1 MNYLDLL
8 DNKPVA
14 LPKKTVNVKLPPQNI
29 ASKLAV
35 NPDAEKALSVK
46 IVDTR
51 AENQYTVDRD
61 QLQTLFLRNNISKVL
76 PIDMSKSAPVTA
88 EPPPVVVAPPKAVK
102 LPKKLSIIPEGEE
115 ETDLRPTVED
125 AVAPRVAP
133 TVELGAAAATADE
146 LVPSKKRALKQRPF
160 ATVDRVDFDI
170 DPNMK
175 IRGATLGERLKP
187 SSPPLKL
194 KVSGY
199 YMNNRE
205 VFVNFINKL
214 FNEHKTALL
223 DDTSKITCEN
233 IGKSSGNFDLL
244 THQKL
249 VRDYLNLYT
258 PYRGL
263 LLFHGLGSGKTCTSI
278 AIAEGMKTMRDVVVM
293 TPASL
298 RTNYMEELKKCGD
311 YLYRRQQFWEWVKT
325 NGQPDI
331 ENTLHK
337 VLNLPLENIRT
348 NGGAWL
354 VNVNQASNFDRLN
367 SNQQKS
373 LNAQIN
379 LMIAQK
385 YQFINYNGLNRRIVE
400 ALTKNHTHNMFDNK
414 VVIIDEAHN
423 FISRI
428 VTKLNMMYANK
439 ENAQG
444 LNVSEPIPEHFL
456 FHKPSSKAAGAKTRN
471 ESEPKPRYKYT
482 SISLYDYL
490 LNAKNAKIVLLTG
503 TPIINYPNEIAILYN
518 ILRGYIKTFSI
529 PIRVETDSP
538 INQDTLQTIFE
549 NERILDTIDYTTRK
563 GTKEK
568 QLVVT
573 RNPFGFSNT
582 IYENGD
588 YGGVKNTAMPDG
600 FRQGMVVPGQVTD
613 TQFIEDIQRTL
624 KRHNVEFNL
633 HDVKV
638 SYHKA
643 LPDKSYEF
651 AETFMDANYE
661 IDVRKM
667 DKFSRRIIGL
677 TSYFR
682 SAQEELMPRY
692 NDKFE
697 PVYVEM
703 SDYQFDMYEEVREKE
718 REKEEKSIKSLAKKK
733 HGDETAIQ
741 SSTFKIFSRMTCNF
755 AMPSPPG
762 RPYPGAIRNLMAQTI
777 LKTKGDAVPD
787 NEEEE
792 EEEKDA
798 FEQAPVALAKDAPIV
813 AKTNALDKEAKAAA
827 KALEK
832 EAKAAALAQAKQQK
846 ADAVAEA
853 KAAAKEEKAQAKA
866 LAKALEK
873 EEKAAAAAAAK
884 AARKTKKKSPTP
896 PSIKE
901 GAVQKPKSKT
911 KKLRIVGNVEQEEK
925 ALEKDVAQ
933 LGGAKEGDA
942 GASGEQEY
950 TAFFEK
956 IAQQQFNNEDD
967 MENDDDEDND
977 ANMMLLEKSVRRE
990 YEESVERALNTL
1002 RAQKELYLSLNG
1014 LEMYSPKFLRM
1025 IETINDPEK
1034 LGLHLVYSQFRTLE
1048 GIGIFAIALEANG
1061 FARFKIKRQS
1071 LTWSIDM
1078 TDDDWSK
1085 HHYALYTGTE
1095 DTEEK
1100 EIIRNIYNG
1109 DWDKVP
1115 DTIASVLRQKNYN
1128 NNLGEI
1134 IKVFMIT
1141 ASGSEGINLRNTRHV
1156 HIMEPYWNPVRAEQV
1171 IGRARRICS
1180 HQGLPLELQT
1190 VEVFLYLMKFS
1201 ESQLLRASRSL
1212 KLHDVS
1218 KTDARVVFTTEQTLY
1233 EISMHKKNISDL
1245 IVRSI
1250 KEASIDCAIHV
1261 KGNSKE
1267 NIQCLNFGNPNDKE
1281 VAYYPN
1287 IEHDADIAHSEQT
1300 NVVAKQQMAQ
1310 TQTLW
1315 KSRTL
1320 AINGIQYVQKIGTDE
1335 IYDYASYMS
1344 TRDNQKLEVPKLG
1357 VSPILVGHLVKKNGK
1372 FVFMKIGEQ
1381 V

>member
-1 MNYLDLL
+1 MNYLNLL

-29 ASKLAV
+29 ASKLALDP
-35 NPDAEKALSVK
+35 NPDAEKALTVK
-46 IVDTR
+46 IVDER
-51 AENQYTVDRD
+51 AEKQDTVDRD

-76 PIDMSKSAPVTA
+76 PIDLSKPPSPA
-88 EPPPVVVAPPKAVK
+88 EPPPVVVKPPKAVK
-102 LPKKLSIIPEGEE
+102 LPNKLSVIPEDKE
-115 ETDLRPTVED
+115 ETDFTAAAADPS
-125 AVAPRVAP
+125 VAPFKEP
-133 TVELGAAAATADE
+133 GAAAANADE
-146 LVPSKKRALKQRPF
+146 LVPSKKRALKQNLAIQERSDF
-160 ATVDRVDFDI
+160 EVDLS
-170 DPNMK
+170 MK
-175 IRGATLGERLKP
+175 LGNATLRKRLNPTTMPDKF
-187 SSPPLKL
+187 
-194 KVSGY
+194 KVSNY

-205 VFVNFINKL
+205 VFVSFINKL
-214 FNEHKTALL
+214 FNEHKVALL

-233 IGKSSGNFDLL
+233 IGKTTGEFDLL

-311 YLYRRQQFWEWVKT
+311 YLYRRQQFWEWIST
-325 NGQPDI
+325 AGQPDV
-331 ENTLHK
+331 EHALHK

-354 VNVNQASNFDRLN
+354 VNVKKPSNFNTLSN
-367 SNQQKS
+367 NQQKS
-373 LNAQIN
+373 LNSQIN
-379 LMIAQK
+379 LMISQK

-400 ALTKNHTHNMFDNK
+400 VLTKNHTHNMFDNK

-444 LNVSEPIPEHFL
+444 VNISEPVPEHFL
-456 FHKPSSKAAGAKTRN
+456 FHRPSKSAVEGSKKRN

-518 ILRGYIKTFSI
+518 ILRGYIKTFSL
-529 PIRVETDSP
+529 PIRVETDRP
-538 INQDTLQTIFE
+538 INQDTLQDIFRDE
-549 NERILDTIDYTTRK
+549 QILDTIDYTTRK

-568 QLVVT
+568 QLVIT

-582 IYENGD
+582 ISETGD
-588 YGGVKNTAMPDG
+588 YGGVNNAPIG
-600 FRQGMVVPGQVTD
+600 LREGMVVPGQVSD
-613 TQFIEDIQRTL
+613 TQFIEDIKRTL
-624 KRHNVEFNL
+624 HKHNVEFNL

-643 LPDKSYEF
+643 LPDKTYEF
-651 AETFMDANYE
+651 AETFMDANFD
-661 IDVRKM
+661 IDVHKM

-697 PVYVEM
+697 PVYIEM
-703 SDYQFDMYEEVREKE
+703 SDYQFDIYENVREKE
-718 REKEEKSIKSLAKKK
+718 REKEEKSVKALAKKK
-733 HGDETAIQ
+733 NADDTIIQ
-741 SSTFKIFSRMTCNF
+741 SNTFKIFSRMTCNF
-755 AMPSPPG
+755 VMPVPPG
-762 RPYPGAIRNLMAQTI
+762 RPYPGIIRSAMATSGI
-777 LKTKGDAVPD
+777 FDKREPPAKNFD
-787 NEEEE
+787 
-792 EEEKDA
+792 EKDKA
-798 FEQAPVALAKDAPIV
+798 DDDATIV
-813 AKTNALDKEAKAAA
+813 AKALS
-827 KALEK
+827 
-832 EAKAAALAQAKQQK
+832 
-846 ADAVAEA
+846 
-853 KAAAKEEKAQAKA
+853 KEEKAQAKA
-866 LAKALEK
+866 IEKEAKVAALAQAKQEKADAKALEK
-873 EEKAAAAAAAK
+873 EEKDQAKAAAK
-884 AARKTKKKSPTP
+884 ALAKAQVAPRKTKKKSPTP
-896 PSIKE
+896 PLLKE
-901 GAVQKPKSKT
+901 GMVQKPKSKT
-911 KKLRIVGNVEQEEK
+911 KKLRIIGNVQDEEK
-925 ALEKDVAQ
+925 ALEKDVERIGEQ
-933 LGGAKEGDA
+933 VGGAKDGPSASEAA
-942 GASGEQEY
+942 GASGENAY
-950 TAFFEK
+950 AVFFEK

-1002 RAQKELYLSLNG
+1002 RERKNDYLSLDG
-1014 LEMYSPKFLRM
+1014 LQMYSPKFLRM
-1025 IETINDPEK
+1025 IETINDPDK
-1034 LGLHLVYSQFRTLE
+1034 IGLHLVYSQFRTLE

-1071 LTWSIDM
+1071 LTWEIDM
-1078 TDDDWSK
+1078 TEDDWSK

-1100 EIIRNIYNG
+1100 EIIRNVYNG
-1109 DWDKVP
+1109 DWEKVP
-1115 DTIASVLRQKNYN
+1115 DTIASVLRQKNRN

-1201 ESQLLRASRSL
+1201 ESQLTRASRSL
-1212 KLHDVS
+1212 KLNDVS
-1218 KTDARVVFTTEQTLY
+1218 KADARVVFTTEQSLY
-1233 EISMHKKNISDL
+1233 EISMHKKSISDL

-1250 KEASIDCAIHV
+1250 KQSSIDCAIHV
-1261 KGNSKE
+1261 KGNTKE
-1267 NIQCLNFGNPNDKE
+1267 NIQCINFGSPNDKE
-1281 VAYYPN
+1281 VAFYPN

-1300 NVVAKQQMAQ
+1300 NVAAKQQLAQ
-1310 TQTLW
+1310 RQTLW
-1315 KSRTL
+1315 ESRTL
-1320 AINGIQYVQKIGTDE
+1320 AINGTQYVQKKGTDE
-1335 IYDYASYMS
+1335 IYDYGSYMS
-1344 TRDNQKLEVPKLG
+1344 TRENQKKEDPSLG

-1372 FVFMKIGEQ
+1372 YVFIKIGEA

>member
-1 MNYLDLL
+1 M
-8 DNKPVA
+8 
-14 LPKKTVNVKLPPQNI
+14 T
-29 ASKLAV
+29 
-35 NPDAEKALSVK
+35 
-46 IVDTR
+46 
-51 AENQYTVDRD
+51 
-61 QLQTLFLRNNISKVL
+61 KVL
-76 PIDMSKSAPVTA
+76 PIDMSKPAPVTA
-88 EPPPVVVAPPKAVK
+88 EPPPVIIAAPKAVK

-115 ETDLRPTVED
+115 ETDIRPTVEPQ
-125 AVAPRVAP
+125 AVAAAEERPTVAP
-133 TVELGAAAATADE
+133 AVEPGAAATNADE
-146 LVPSKKRALKQRPF
+146 LVPSKKRTLKQKLVT
-160 ATVDRVDFDI
+160 TVDRVDFDI
-170 DPNMK
+170 DPSMK
-175 IRGATLGERLKP
+175 IGDATLKKRLKP
-187 SSPPLKL
+187 AVAPVNI
-194 KVSGY
+194 KVSNY

-205 VFVNFINKL
+205 VFVNFINKM
-214 FNEHKTALL
+214 FNPYKVALL
-223 DDTSKITCEN
+223 DDTSNITCEN
-233 IGKSSGNFDLL
+233 IGKSSGDFDLL

-311 YLYRRQQFWEWVKT
+311 YLYRRQQFWEWVPT
-325 NGQPDI
+325 AGQSDI

-354 VNVNQASNFDRLN
+354 VNVKKPSNFDTLSN
-367 SNQQKS
+367 NQQKS

-379 LMIAQK
+379 LMISQK

-444 LNVSEPIPEHFL
+444 VNISEPVPEHYL

-518 ILRGYIKTFSI
+518 ILRGYIKTFSM
-529 PIRVETDSP
+529 PIRVETDKP
-538 INQDTLQTIFE
+538 INQDTLQTIFT

-588 YGGVKNTAMPDG
+588 YGGVKNTAMPVG
-600 FRQGMVVPGQVTD
+600 SSQGIIVPGQVTD

-638 SYHKA
+638 SYYKA

-661 IDVRKM
+661 IDVHKM

-703 SDYQFDMYEEVREKE
+703 SDYQFDIYENVREKE

-733 HGDETAIQ
+733 HGDETVIQ
-741 SSTFKIFSRMTCNF
+741 SSTFKIFSRMACNF
-755 AMPSPPG
+755 VMPVPPG
-762 RPYPGAIRNLMAQTI
+762 RPLPGAIRNVLGAKIFGPKGNKEAVAQAE
-777 LKTKGDAVPD
+777 AVEDEAVAQAKEAPIRTNVLD
-787 NEEEE
+787 K
-792 EEEKDA
+792 EEKA
-798 FEQAPVALAKDAPIV
+798 AAK
-813 AKTNALDKEAKAAA
+813 ALDKEAKAAA

-832 EAKAAALAQAKQQK
+832 QEK
-846 ADAVAEA
+846 ADA
-853 KAAAKEEKAQAKA
+853 AAQAKEEKAA
-866 LAKALEK
+866 AKALEK
-873 EEKAAAAAAAK
+873 EEKAQAKAAAV

-896 PSIKE
+896 PLLKE

-911 KKLRIVGNVEQEEK
+911 KKLRIVGNVEEEEK
-925 ALEKDVAQ
+925 SLEKEVAQ

-942 GASGEQEY
+942 GATGENAY
-950 TAFFEK
+950 AAFFEK

-967 MENDDDEDND
+967 MENDEDEDND

-990 YEESVERALNTL
+990 YEESMERALNTL

-1014 LEMYSPKFLRM
+1014 LQMYSPKFLRM

-1034 LGLHLVYSQFRTLE
+1034 VGLHLVYSQFRTLE

-1071 LTWSIDM
+1071 LTWAIDM

-1085 HHYALYTGTE
+1085 QHYALYTGTE

-1201 ESQLLRASRSL
+1201 ESQLTRASRSL

-1218 KTDARVVFTTEQTLY
+1218 KADARVVFTTEQTLY
-1233 EISMHKKNISDL
+1233 EISMHKKSISDL

-1250 KEASIDCAIHV
+1250 KQSSIDCAIHV

-1267 NIQCLNFGNPNDKE
+1267 NIQCLSFGNPNDKE
-1281 VAYYPN
+1281 VSFYPN

-1300 NVVAKQQMAQ
+1300 NVAAKQQLAQ

-1315 KSRTL
+1315 KSLTL
-1320 AINGIQYVQKIGTDE
+1320 TINGIQYVQKIGTDE
-1335 IYDYASYMS
+1335 IYDYASYIA
-1344 TRDNQKLEVPKLG
+1344 TRKNQQKEDPSLG

-1372 FVFMKIGEQ
+1372 FVFMKIGEA

>member
-29 ASKLAV
+29 ASKLAL
-35 NPDAEKALSVK
+35 NPDTEKALSVK
-46 IVDTR
+46 IVDAR
-51 AENQYTVDRD
+51 AENQDTVDRD
-61 QLQTLFLRNNISKVL
+61 QLQTLFLRNNMTKVL
-76 PIDMSKSAPVTA
+76 PIDMSKPPPPFA
-88 EPPPVVVAPPKAVK
+88 EPPPVVVAAPKAVK

-115 ETDLRPTVED
+115 ETDLRPTVEPE
-125 AVAPRVAP
+125 AVAVAVAEESP
-133 TVELGAAAATADE
+133 TAEAPGAAAANADE
-146 LVPSKKRALKQRPF
+146 LVPSKKRALKQTLVT
-160 ATVDRVDFDI
+160 TVDRVDFDI

-187 SSPPLKL
+187 SRPPVNI
-194 KVSGY
+194 KVSNY

-205 VFVNFINKL
+205 VFVNFINKM
-214 FNEHKTALL
+214 FNPYKVALL
-223 DDTSKITCEN
+223 DDTSNITCEN
-233 IGKSSGNFDLL
+233 IGKSSGDFDLL

-311 YLYRRQQFWEWVKT
+311 YLYRRQQFWEWVPT
-325 NGQPDI
+325 AGQSDI

-337 VLNLPLENIRT
+337 VLNLPIENIRT

-354 VNVNQASNFDRLN
+354 VNVKKPSNFDTLSN
-367 SNQQKS
+367 NQQKS

-379 LMIAQK
+379 LMISQK

-444 LNVSEPIPEHFL
+444 VNVSEPVPEHYL

-518 ILRGYIKTFSI
+518 ILRGYIKTFSM
-529 PIRVETDSP
+529 PIRVETDKP
-538 INQDTLQTIFE
+538 INQDTLQTIFT

-568 QLVVT
+568 QLVIT

-588 YGGVKNTAMPDG
+588 YGGVKNTGMPVETQ
-600 FRQGMVVPGQVTD
+600 QGIIVPGQVTD

-638 SYHKA
+638 SYYKA

-661 IDVRKM
+661 IDVHKM

-703 SDYQFDMYEEVREKE
+703 SDYQFDIYENVREKE

-733 HGDETAIQ
+733 HGDETVIQ
-741 SSTFKIFSRMTCNF
+741 SSTFKIFSRMACNF
-755 AMPSPPG
+755 VMPVPPG
-762 RPYPGAIRNLMAQTI
+762 RPLPGVIRNVLGAKIFGPKGNKEAVAAVDLEPEPAAQVKEAPIRTNV
-777 LKTKGDAVPD
+777 LDK
-787 NEEEE
+787 
-792 EEEKDA
+792 EEKA
-798 FEQAPVALAKDAPIV
+798 AAK
-813 AKTNALDKEAKAAA
+813 ALDKEAKAAA

-832 EAKAAALAQAKQQK
+832 QEK
-846 ADAVAEA
+846 ADA
-853 KAAAKEEKAQAKA
+853 AAQAKEEKAA
-866 LAKALEK
+866 AKALEK
-873 EEKAAAAAAAK
+873 EEKAQAKAAEK

-896 PSIKE
+896 PLLKE

-911 KKLRIVGNVEQEEK
+911 KKLRIVGNVEEEEK

-933 LGGAKEGDA
+933 LGGAKEGA
-942 GASGEQEY
+942 ASATGENAY
-950 TAFFEK
+950 AAFFEK

-967 MENDDDEDND
+967 MENDEDEDND

-990 YEESVERALNTL
+990 YEESMERALNTL

-1014 LEMYSPKFLRM
+1014 LQMYSPKFLRM

-1034 LGLHLVYSQFRTLE
+1034 VGLHLVYSQFRTLE

-1071 LTWSIDM
+1071 LTWAIDM

-1085 HHYALYTGTE
+1085 QHYALYTGTE

-1233 EISMHKKNISDL
+1233 EISMHKKSISDL

-1250 KEASIDCAIHV
+1250 KQSSIDCAIHV
-1261 KGNSKE
+1261 KGNTKE
-1267 NIQCLNFGNPNDKE
+1267 NIQCLSFGNPNDKE
-1281 VAYYPN
+1281 VSFYPN
-1287 IEHDADIAHSEQT
+1287 IEHDADIAHSEET
-1300 NVVAKQQMAQ
+1300 NVAAKQQLAQ

-1315 KSRTL
+1315 KSLTL
-1320 AINGIQYVQKIGTDE
+1320 TINGIQYVQKIGTDE

-1344 TRDNQKLEVPKLG
+1344 TRDNQKLPVPKLG

-1372 FVFMKIGEQ
+1372 FVFMKIGEP

>member
-1 MNYLDLL
+1 
-8 DNKPVA
+8 
-14 LPKKTVNVKLPPQNI
+14 
-29 ASKLAV
+29 
-35 NPDAEKALSVK
+35 
-46 IVDTR
+46 
-51 AENQYTVDRD
+51 
-61 QLQTLFLRNNISKVL
+61 
-76 PIDMSKSAPVTA
+76 
-88 EPPPVVVAPPKAVK
+88 
-102 LPKKLSIIPEGEE
+102 
-115 ETDLRPTVED
+115 
-125 AVAPRVAP
+125 
-133 TVELGAAAATADE
+133 
-146 LVPSKKRALKQRPF
+146 
-160 ATVDRVDFDI
+160 
-170 DPNMK
+170 
-175 IRGATLGERLKP
+175 
-187 SSPPLKL
+187 
-194 KVSGY
+194 
-199 YMNNRE
+199 MNNRE
-205 VFVNFINKL
+205 IFVNFINKL
-214 FNEHKTALL
+214 FNPYKNALL

-233 IGKSSGNFDLL
+233 IGKTGGNFDLL
-244 THQKL
+244 THQQI

-311 YLYRRQQFWEWVKT
+311 YLYRRQQFWEWVPT
-325 NGQPDI
+325 AGQTDV

-348 NGGAWL
+348 NSGAWL
-354 VNVNQASNFDRLN
+354 VNASKPSNFNTLSN
-367 SNQQKS
+367 NQQKS
-373 LNAQIN
+373 LNSQIN
-379 LMIAQK
+379 LMISQK

-414 VVIIDEAHN
+414 VIIIDEAHN

-444 LNVSEPIPEHFL
+444 VNVSEPIPEHYL
-456 FHKPSSKAAGAKTRN
+456 FHKPSKAKDTKKRN
-471 ESEPKPRYKYT
+471 ESEPKPRYKFT

-503 TPIINYPNEIAILYN
+503 TPIINYPNEIAVLYN
-518 ILRGYIKTFSI
+518 ILRGYIKTFSM
-529 PIRVETDSP
+529 PIRVETDKP
-538 INQDTLQTIFE
+538 INQDTLHRIFE

-582 IYENGD
+582 IYANGD
-588 YGGVKNTAMPDG
+588 YGGVNNIPVEL
-600 FRQGMVVPGQVTD
+600 RQGVIIPGQVTD
-613 TQFIEDIQRTL
+613 TQFIEDIQRIL
-624 KRHNVEFNL
+624 KRNDVDFNL

-651 AETFMDANYE
+651 EETFMDANYE
-661 IDVRKM
+661 IDVHKM

-703 SDYQFDMYEEVREKE
+703 SDFQFDIYEDVRHRE
-718 REKEEKSIKSLAKKK
+718 REKEEKSIKALVKKK
-733 HGDETAIQ
+733 NADDKVIQ

-762 RPYPGAIRNLMAQTI
+762 RPLPGVIRNVIGAKIFAPKGNAAAAAAAAADEEDVFDQDPIAQ
-777 LKTKGDAVPD
+777 
-787 NEEEE
+787 
-792 EEEKDA
+792 
-798 FEQAPVALAKDAPIV
+798 AKDIPIR
-813 AKTNALDKEAKAAA
+813 TT
-827 KALEK
+827 ALEK
-832 EAKAAALAQAKQQK
+832 EVKADALAQVKALAKQEKADALAQAK
-846 ADAVAEA
+846 
-853 KAAAKEEKAQAKA
+853 EEKAI
-866 LAKALEK
+866 AKALEK
-873 EEKAAAAAAAK
+873 EEKAAAKALEKEEKAAAK
-884 AARKTKKKSPTP
+884 AKATAPRKTKKIKTPSP

-901 GAVQKPKSKT
+901 SATQKPKSKT
-911 KKLRIVGNVEQEEK
+911 KKLRIVGNVEEEEK
-925 ALEKDVAQ
+925 ALEKDIKDVGEQ
-933 LGGAKEGDA
+933 SGGAKESAVGEPDDA
-942 GASGEQEY
+942 Y

-956 IAQQQFNNEDD
+956 IAQQQYNNEDD
-967 MENDDDEDND
+967 MENDEDEDND

-990 YEESVERALNTL
+990 YEESMERALNTL
-1002 RAQKELYLSLNG
+1002 RTQKNVYLSLNG
-1014 LEMYSPKFLRM
+1014 LQMYSPKFLRM

-1034 LGLHLVYSQFRTLE
+1034 IGLHLVYSQFRTLE

-1071 LTWSIDM
+1071 LTWEIDM
-1078 TDDDWSK
+1078 TEDDWSK

-1115 DTIASVLRQKNYN
+1115 DAISTVLREKNRN

-1180 HQGLPLELQT
+1180 HQNLPLELQT

-1201 ESQLLRASRSL
+1201 ESQLARASRSL

-1218 KTDARVVFTTEQTLY
+1218 RADARVVFTTEQTLY
-1233 EISMHKKNISDL
+1233 EISMHKKSISDL
-1245 IVRSI
+1245 IIRSI
-1250 KEASIDCAIHV
+1250 KQSSIDCAIHV

-1267 NIQCLNFGNPNDKE
+1267 NIQCLNFGNPNDQDLTF
-1281 VAYYPN
+1281 YPN
-1287 IEHDADIAHSEQT
+1287 IEHDNEIAHSEKMH
-1300 NVVAKQQMAQ
+1300 VAAKQQLAQ

-1315 KSRTL
+1315 RSRIVG
-1320 AINGIQYVQKIGTDE
+1320 INGTKYVQKFGTDE
-1335 IYDYASYMS
+1335 IYDYKSYID
-1344 TRDNQKLEVPKLG
+1344 TLENQKLADPELG
-1357 VSPILVGHLVKKNGK
+1357 IAPILVGHIVQKKGK
-1372 FVFMKIGEQ
+1372 TVFIKIGEPT
-1381 V
+1381 

>member
-29 ASKLAV
+29 ASKLALNL

-46 IVDTR
+46 IIDTR
-51 AENQYTVDRD
+51 AENQDTVDRD
-61 QLQTLFLRNNISKVL
+61 QLQTLFLRNNITKVL
-76 PIDMSKSAPVTA
+76 PIDMSKAAPVTV
-88 EPPPVVVAPPKAVK
+88 EPPPVVVVAPKAVK
-102 LPKKLSIIPEGEE
+102 LPKKLSMIPEGEE
-115 ETDLRPTVED
+115 DTDFTAAVPKP
-125 AVAPRVAP
+125 AVAAAAAALEERTTVAP
-133 TVELGAAAATADE
+133 AVELGAAAATADE
-146 LVPSKKRALKQRPF
+146 LVPSKKRILKQKLVT
-160 ATVDRVDFDI
+160 AERVDFDV
-170 DPNMK
+170 DPSMK
-175 IRGATLGERLKP
+175 IGNATLGKRLKP
-187 SSPPLKL
+187 SRPPVNLR
-194 KVSGY
+194 VSNY

-205 VFVNFINKL
+205 IFVNFINNL
-214 FNEHKTALL
+214 FNPYKVALL
-223 DDTSKITCEN
+223 DDTSNITCEN
-233 IGKSSGNFDLL
+233 IGKSSGDFDLL

-278 AIAEGMKTMRDVVVM
+278 AIAEGMKTMRDVVIM

-311 YLYRRQQFWEWVKT
+311 YLYRRQQFWEWVPT
-325 NGQPDI
+325 AGQSDI

-354 VNVNQASNFDRLN
+354 VNASKASNFERLSN
-367 SNQQKS
+367 NQQKS
-373 LNAQIN
+373 VNAQIN

-444 LNVSEPIPEHFL
+444 VNISEPVPEHYL

-518 ILRGYIKTFSI
+518 ILRGYIKTFSM
-529 PIRVETDSP
+529 PIRVETDRP
-538 INQDTLQTIFE
+538 INQDTLQEIFRDE
-549 NERILDTIDYTTRK
+549 QILDTIDYTTRK
-563 GTKEK
+563 GIKEK
-568 QLVVT
+568 QLVIT
-573 RNPFGFSNT
+573 RNPFGFFNAYKNGEYSGVNT
-582 IYENGD
+582 PIPFGSSEGII
-588 YGGVKNTAMPDG
+588 
-600 FRQGMVVPGQVTD
+600 VPGQVSD
-613 TQFIEDIQRTL
+613 TQFIEEIKRIL
-624 KRHNVEFNL
+624 KRNDVEFNL

-661 IDVRKM
+661 IDVHKM

-703 SDYQFDMYEEVREKE
+703 SDFQFDVYEDVRHKE
-718 REKEEKSIKSLAKKK
+718 REKEEKSIKSLAKNK
-733 HGDETAIQ
+733 HGDETMMQ
-741 SSTFKIFSRMTCNF
+741 SSTFKIFSRMACNF
-755 AMPSPPG
+755 VMPSPPG
-762 RPYPGAIRNLMAQTI
+762 RPLPGVIRSVIGAKIFGPKGNKAATAAVEAVDDDLAQ
-777 LKTKGDAVPD
+777 
-787 NEEEE
+787 
-792 EEEKDA
+792 
-798 FEQAPVALAKDAPIV
+798 DAPIV
-813 AKTNALDKEAKAAA
+813 AKTNVLDKEAKAQA

-832 EAKAAALAQAKQQK
+832 EAKALAKQEKADALAQ
-846 ADAVAEA
+846 
-853 KAAAKEEKAQAKA
+853 AKEEKAQAKA
-866 LAKALEK
+866 LEK
-873 EEKAAAAAAAK
+873 EEKAQAKAAAK
-884 AARKTKKKSPTP
+884 AAMPRKTKKKSLTP
-896 PSIKE
+896 PSIKD

-911 KKLRIVGNVEQEEK
+911 KKLRIVGNVEEEEK

-933 LGGAKEGDA
+933 LERVGGAKEGA
-942 GASGEQEY
+942 LESGASGENAY
-950 TAFFEK
+950 AAFFEK

-977 ANMMLLEKSVRRE
+977 ANMMLLEKSVRKE
-990 YEESVERALNTL
+990 YEESMERALNTL

-1014 LEMYSPKFLRM
+1014 LQMYSPKFLRM

-1034 LGLHLVYSQFRTLE
+1034 VGLHLVYSQFRTLE

-1071 LTWSIDM
+1071 LTWAIDM
-1078 TDDDWSK
+1078 TDEDWSK
-1085 HHYALYTGTE
+1085 EHYALYTGTE

-1115 DTIASVLRQKNYN
+1115 DTIASVLRQKNHN

-1218 KTDARVVFTTEQTLY
+1218 KADARVVFTTEQTLY
-1233 EISMHKKNISDL
+1233 EISMHKKSISDI

-1250 KEASIDCAIHV
+1250 KETSIDCAIHV

-1267 NIQCLNFGNPNDKE
+1267 NIQCINFGSPNNKE
-1281 VAYYPN
+1281 VSFYPN
-1287 IEHDADIAHSEQT
+1287 IEHDSDIAHSEQT
-1300 NVVAKQQMAQ
+1300 NVAAKQQMGQ
-1310 TQTLW
+1310 KQTLW
-1315 KSRTL
+1315 RSRIVG
-1320 AINGIQYVQKIGTDE
+1320 INGIKYVQKFDTNE
-1335 IYDYASYMS
+1335 IYDYDSYVA
-1344 TRDNQKLEVPKLG
+1344 TLENQKLAEPKLG
-1357 VSPILVGHLVKKNGK
+1357 IAPILVGHLAQKKGK
-1372 FVFMKIGEQ
+1372 TMFIKIGEA